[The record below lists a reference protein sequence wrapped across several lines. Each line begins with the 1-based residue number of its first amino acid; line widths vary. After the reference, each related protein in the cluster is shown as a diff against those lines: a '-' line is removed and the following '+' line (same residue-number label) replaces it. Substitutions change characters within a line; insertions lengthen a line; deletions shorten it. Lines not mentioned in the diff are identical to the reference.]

1 MWPRIEERRAFCK
14 LCNLYF
20 NEKTRAKN
28 VCTMKADK
36 IKRIR
41 YGTYFVCLFMSLLL
55 LMFFEIVFICR
66 RHADPNGFLHL
77 LHTLRVVG
85 VLGNKKSKA
94 LLTHS
99 RPKRQKGA
107 MIQAL

>member
-1 MWPRIEERRAFCK
+1 
-14 LCNLYF
+14 
-20 NEKTRAKN
+20 
-28 VCTMKADK
+28 MKADK
-36 IKRIR
+36 IKQIR

-55 LMFFEIVFICR
+55 LIMFLEIVFICR

-77 LHTLRVVG
+77 LRTLRVVG

-94 LLTHS
+94 LWTHS

-107 MIQAL
+107 MIQAP